1 MTSNDVA
8 HWLDEYQINI
18 HVLDVY
24 RKSRIKQINQFP
36 PGRRTGQQPGWLRC
50 ETSGSNQGGQVE
62 WISKKEGQV
71 RGIESKLYLFCS
83 SQMSRTD
90 LHQPQ
95 RVEGRRRGQR
105 RSIRQGWLNILMVV
119 LGHCWGSS
127 YLAIS
132 SGWGA
137 GLCQGLIQVFLLQ
150 RFLWNI
156 FPAYS

>member
-1 MTSNDVA
+1 MSTERAESNN
-8 HWLDEYQINI
+8 LIN
-18 HVLDVY
+18 
-24 RKSRIKQINQFP
+24 FP
-36 PGRRTGQQPGWLRC
+36 PGWRTGQQPGWLRC

-95 RVEGRRRGQR
+95 WVEGRKRGQR

-137 GLCQGLIQVFLLQ
+137 GLCQGLIQVFFALMVSLKY
-150 RFLWNI
+150 FSGI
-156 FPAYS
+156 FIIQISRSLEPPLM